1 MQEGSTQGRS
11 ALVFQALLLLSAV
24 FALDLRGSYK
34 VGELRA
40 HTLMATCVGGRSGT
54 VPPLLRGAYINFT
67 GVPFLPVES
76 CLPPWHSH
84 HPLYLPHMQIFETV
98 AYQISVTAAQDTKR
112 HIKFRTN
119 SQPYRLSFPSEEFN
133 SQFNT
138 THFQRHPQA
147 CCSACCASSPFTHFF
162 YSLSC
167 QH

>member
-40 HTLMATCVGGRSGT
+40 HTLMATCVGEWSGT
-54 VPPLLRGAYINFT
+54 VPPLLRGANRNFT

-76 CLPPWHSH
+76 CHHGIVITIFICCICKYLKLLP
-84 HPLYLPHMQIFETV
+84 TK
-98 AYQISVTAAQDTKR
+98 ISVTAAQDTKR
-112 HIKFRTN
+112 HIKLGTN
-119 SQPYRLSFPSEEFN
+119 SQPYRLSFPSEECV
-133 SQFNT
+133 SGQLNT
-138 THFQRHPQA
+138 THFQGHQQA
-147 CCSACCASSPFTHFF
+147 CRSACHASSPFTHF
-162 YSLSC
+162 YSLSR